1 MKSAYLKK
9 LAAGVLVAA
18 MAVTAVPAVSQLVNP
33 TVTAQAAKK
42 KKKAKKTKNAKVAYL
57 GTAFNQDGGVYVGKQ
72 MLGGE
77 DLAAFSDYKASGK
90 YTFTTNSKD
99 LSIKLDNSSVKM
111 LKDSFGK
118 DWTRNNDYLSYDV
131 TAKKP
136 GTYKVTIKEKYKG
149 KTRTLKKNAKL
160 YVYEPEASSEEC
172 TAYIGDYNYISPS
185 TLLSSSAAGVYNF
198 EVVEGADTVLSAI
211 TEDDGDYTTLK
222 PIAEGQAKVKITDLY
237 GKDCGTATVTVK
249 ANHCAKIELSDEAY
263 YYDDDDNQKPGISI
277 TRYSDETAQE
287 ESVYLS
293 DYYDLYGEDEDH
305 YVSDPVTI
313 TSSNPAVVSVSQT
326 DSDEEGDE
334 ESSDS
339 WCAAPQSAGDAVLTI
354 TCGSQSVQLPVHVK
368 IYSDDED

>member
-1 MKSAYLKK
+1 MKAGTIKRIAAGM
-9 LAAGVLVAA
+9 LAAAVVLTCAPEVSS
-18 MAVTAVPAVSQLVNP
+18 AVDQ

-57 GTAFNQDGGVYVGKQ
+57 GTAFDQDYGVYVGKQ
-72 MLGGE
+72 ILGGE
-77 DLAAFSDYKASGK
+77 DLAVFSDYKASGK

-172 TAYIGDYNYISPS
+172 TAYIGDYISLS
-185 TLLSSSAAGVYNF
+185 TLLSSSAAGDYNF
-198 EVVEGADTVLSAI
+198 EVVEGADTVLSVI
-211 TEDDGDYTTLK
+211 TEDDGAYTNLK

-237 GKDCGTATVTVK
+237 GKDCGIATVTVK

-277 TRYSDETAQE
+277 TRYSDDTAQE
-287 ESVYLS
+287 DSVYLS

-305 YVSDPVTI
+305 NVSDPVTI

-339 WCAAPQSAGDAVLTI
+339 WCAAPQSEGDAVLTI

-368 IYSDDED
+368 VYNYDD

>member
-57 GTAFNQDGGVYVGKQ
+57 GSALDQDYGVFVGKQ
-72 MLGGE
+72 ILGGGE
-77 DLAAFSDYKASGK
+77 LAVFSNYKASGK

-160 YVYEPEASSEEC
+160 YVYEPEAESEEC
-172 TAYIGDYNYISPS
+172 TAFIGNYISPS
-185 TLLSSSAAGVYNF
+185 TLLSSSAAGDYNY
-198 EVVEGADTVLSAI
+198 EVVEGADTVLSVI
-211 TEDDGDYTTLK
+211 TKDDGAYASLK

-237 GKDCGTATVTVK
+237 GKDCGTATVTVM

-277 TRYSDETAQE
+277 TRYSDETAE
-287 ESVYLS
+287 EDSVYLS
-293 DYYDLYGEDEDH
+293 DYYVLYGKVEDCN
-305 YVSDPVTI
+305 VSDPVTI

-339 WCAAPQSAGDAVLTI
+339 WYAAPQSAGDAVLTI
-354 TCGSQSVQLPVHVK
+354 SCGSQSVQLPVHVK
-368 IYSDDED
+368 VVSDDD

>member
-18 MAVTAVPAVSQLVNP
+18 MAVTAVPAVSRLVNP

-42 KKKAKKTKNAKVAYL
+42 KKKAKKTKNAKVEYL
-57 GTAFNQDGGVYVGKQ
+57 GSAFNQDEGMYVGKQ
-72 MLGGE
+72 ILGGSS
-77 DLAAFSDYKASGK
+77 LAIFSEYKASGK

-160 YVYEPEASSEEC
+160 YVYEPEVIGDEC
-172 TAYIGDYNYISPS
+172 TAYIGNYTSPAM
-185 TLLSSSAAGVYNF
+185 LLSNNAIGDYYF
-198 EVVEGADTVLSAI
+198 DVVEGKDTVLSE
-211 TEDDGDYTTLK
+211 TSDDDGGDYQFLN
-222 PIAEGQAKVKITDLY
+222 PIAEGSAKVKITDLY
-237 GKDCGTATVTVK
+237 HNDCGTVTVNVK
-249 ANHCAKIELSDEAY
+249 ANHCTKIELSDS
-263 YYDDDDNQKPGISI
+263 YDDDYNQKLGISI
-277 TRYSDETAQE
+277 TRYSDDTAQE
-287 ESVYLS
+287 DSVYLY
-293 DYYDLYGEDEDH
+293 DYFALYGEDEK
-305 YVSDPVTI
+305 YNVSDPVTI

-326 DSDEEGDE
+326 DSYG
-334 ESSDS
+334 ESSDD
-339 WCAAPQSAGDAVLTI
+339 WYAAPQSEGDAVLTI

-368 IYSDDED
+368 VESYDD

>member
-18 MAVTAVPAVSQLVNP
+18 MAVTAVPEVSQLVNP

-57 GTAFNQDGGVYVGKQ
+57 GSAFDQDYGVFVGKQ
-72 MLGGE
+72 ILGGGE
-77 DLAAFSDYKASGK
+77 LAAFSNYKASGK

-160 YVYEPEASSEEC
+160 YVYEPEARSEEC
-172 TAYIGDYNYISPS
+172 KAFIGNYISPS
-185 TLLSSSAAGVYNF
+185 NLLSSSAAGDYNY
-198 EVVEGADTVLSAI
+198 EVVEGADTVLSVI
-211 TEDDGDYTTLK
+211 TKDDGAYTSLK

-237 GKDCGTATVTVK
+237 GKDCGTATVTVM
-249 ANHCAKIELSDEAY
+249 ANHCAKIELSDGAH

-287 ESVYLS
+287 DSVYLS
-293 DYYDLYGEDEDH
+293 DYYDLYGEVEDCD
-305 YVSDPVTI
+305 VSDPVTI

-339 WCAAPQSAGDAVLTI
+339 WCAAPQSEGDAVLTI

-368 IYSDDED
+368 VVSDDD

>member
-42 KKKAKKTKNAKVAYL
+42 KKKAKKTKNAKVERL
-57 GTAFNQDGGVYVGKQ
+57 GSAFNQDEGMYVGKQ
-72 MLGGE
+72 RIIGSYLVE
-77 DLAAFSDYKASGK
+77 FSNYKPSGK

-99 LSIKLDNSSVKM
+99 LSIKLDNSCIKT
-111 LKDSFGK
+111 LKKYYDKG
-118 DWTRNNDYLSYDV
+118 WTINNDDMIYNV

-160 YVYEPEASSEEC
+160 YVYEPEVISDEY
-172 TAYIGDYNYISPS
+172 TAYIGNNISPSMLLSRHYTAGDYNY
-185 TLLSSSAAGVYNF
+185 
-198 EVVEGADTVLSAI
+198 EVVEGADTVLSA
-211 TEDDGDYTTLK
+211 TTAADDGDYPILK

-237 GKDCGTATVTVK
+237 GKDCGTVSVTVK
-249 ANHCAKIELSDEAY
+249 ANHCTKLELSDSAH
-263 YYDDDDNQKPGISI
+263 YYDDDDNQKIGITI
-277 TRYSDETAQE
+277 TRYSDDTAQE
-287 ESVYLS
+287 DS
-293 DYYDLYGEDEDH
+293 DCLYTYYDLYGEDED
-305 YVSDPVTI
+305 YNISDPVTI

-326 DSDEEGDE
+326 DSEG
-334 ESSDS
+334 ESSNE
-339 WCAAPQSAGDAVLTI
+339 WYAAPQSEGDAVLTI

-368 IYSDDED
+368 VESYDD